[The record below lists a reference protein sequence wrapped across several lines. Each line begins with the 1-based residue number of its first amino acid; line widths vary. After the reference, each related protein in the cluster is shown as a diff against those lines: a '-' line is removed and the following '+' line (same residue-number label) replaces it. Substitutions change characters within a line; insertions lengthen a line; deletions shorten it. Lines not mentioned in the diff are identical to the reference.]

1 MKTAHIFY
9 FLCALFVTTIQSQT
23 NVSGALSSDTTWSLS
38 NSPYTVTGNVL
49 VLDEVTL
56 TIEAGVVI
64 KLQNNVGI
72 VVNGTLIANGNETN
86 RIIFTSDIAD
96 PQPGD
101 WANIKFTSSAMPS
114 SWDISENY
122 SSGSYINYCDFKYA
136 GNSSIYSE
144 VSVFIHNSNFV
155 GSEMLIINYYMKLI
169 DEVKKKF

>member
-1 MKTAHIFY
+1 MKKVILLLSL
-9 FLCALFVTTIQSQT
+9 FLFLSAETFGQT

-86 RIIFTSDIAD
+86 RIIFTSDIA
-96 PQPGD
+96 
-101 WANIKFTSSAMPS
+101 
-114 SWDISENY
+114 
-122 SSGSYINYCDFKYA
+122 
-136 GNSSIYSE
+136 
-144 VSVFIHNSNFV
+144 
-155 GSEMLIINYYMKLI
+155 KLI
-169 DEVKKKF
+169 SL